1 MKHRIIILFFLHLF
15 VTNLKGEWI
24 WHGDFP
30 WIYSPEDQEWS
41 FWHSSK
47 GFNLWDDSQGKWN
60 TYDTPPAEKWIWDSK
75 FPWVY
80 SSETK
85 KWTYW
90 YPKEGNFSLWK
101 NSQEKWLSFDPK
113 SDKEWTYHLEKDP
126 FIHSTIFAGY
136 FSLWWFD
143 QNGSVGY
150 HANDIEYPNY
160 HEIFSSTI
168 TQIAAVDTHTL
179 FVNKDGSLWGMGDN
193 QYGQLGSS
201 SSSLSSTETPI
212 KIVDANVSYACVGR
226 DYCSFFIKNDG
237 SLWAMGHNQYGQ
249 LGDDTNITRETPV
262 MICSDGVRQVSSSG
276 SESFYLKQDGSLWG
290 MGLLHTSWNSSSGT
304 DEYRKTPFQIV
315 DQNVTFLTGGGHF
328 LKNDG
333 SLWKASD
340 SDSWEILPDMNTTK
354 PKKLVVSGVVK
365 VSGFQDGRS
374 LIYTD
379 KNQSLFSWEDPDY
392 SDQNTTYSSVNKNKT
407 GIIDIAIGGR
417 GPLILD
423 KNGTL
428 SYYNGTEFINIAH
441 NIRK

>member
-60 TYDTPPAEKWIWDSK
+60 SYDTPPVEKWIWDSE

-80 SSETK
+80 SSEAK

-136 FSLWWFD
+136 FDVLWLD
-143 QNGSVGY
+143 INGSVGDY
-150 HANDIEYPNY
+150 VLGNDKPKYLNYPQ
-160 HEIFSSTI
+160 IFSSNI
-168 TQIAAVDTHTL
+168 IQIAVIDTHIL
-179 FVNKDGSLWGMGDN
+179 FVNEDGSLWGMGDN
-193 QYGQLGSS
+193 QYGQLGRA
-201 SSSLSSTETPI
+201 SSSLSRTNTPI
-212 KIVDANVSYACVGR
+212 KIIDSNVSYACVGR

-237 SLWAMGHNQYGQ
+237 SLWAMGRNQYGQ

-290 MGLLHTSWNSSSGT
+290 MGRLSEITAA
-304 DEYRKTPFQIV
+304 YRKTPFQIV
-315 DQNVTFLTGGGHF
+315 DQNVTFLTGGGSF

-333 SLWKASD
+333 SLWQASD
-340 SDSWEILPDMNTTK
+340 SSNWDILPDMDITK
-354 PKKLVVSGVVK
+354 PIKLVDSGVIK
-365 VSGFQDGRS
+365 VSGFQDGRH
-374 LIYTD
+374 LMYTN
-379 KNQSLFSWEDPDY
+379 KRQSLFYWDDPDP
-392 SDQNTTYSSVNKNKT
+392 SDNIYEPESINLNKS
-407 GIIDIAIGGR
+407 GIIDLAIGGHI
-417 GPLILD
+417 GVFLD

-428 SYYNGTEFINIAH
+428 YDYNGTGFSIIA
-441 NIRK
+441 NNAKK